1 MQTKR
6 QWKTVGSVCLAV
18 GAAGLHTDRDTQS
31 PCTDGGFFL
40 ACSTEKDIKVATNK
54 QIGICC
60 YKSILISYLS
70 SMSI

>member
-1 MQTKR
+1 MLVAETGPDSLR
-6 QWKTVGSVCLAV
+6 ACYARS
-18 GAAGLHTDRDTQS
+18 DRADR
-31 PCTDGGFFL
+31 CREG
-40 ACSTEKDIKVATNK
+40 ACSSRIFCILARRTEKDIKVATNK